1 MSNQYTIT
9 LNNIKCKQTVNLL
22 GLCHAQN
29 PDMCETSNIFDVIVK
44 PLLSAAVDTAT
55 QKESVF
61 TFEPTL
67 EGDRFEYIL
76 TEARDTVKTEL
87 ALINV
92 MTGSYV
98 SLVDVDAI
106 TLGVTVVNNNLR

>member
-9 LNNIKCKQTVNLL
+9 LNDIKCKQTVNLL

-29 PDMCETSNIFDVIVK
+29 PDMCETSNIFDV
-44 PLLSAAVDTAT
+44 TAT
-55 QKESVF
+55 TLREGTVS

-67 EGDRFEYIL
+67 EGDRFEYFL
-76 TEARDTVKTEL
+76 TEIQDTVKTEL

-98 SLVDVDAI
+98 SLVDADTI
-106 TLGVTVVNNNLR
+106 TLNVIVVNNNLR